1 MKTTKTTQNA
11 SKFADQTTHVVGRI
25 LNRETFES
33 EAFEL
38 DVPYCRA
45 ESVAVK
51 HVAEALGISTDDYM
65 VVIAKDGIQNE
76 AAARWRYDYPSLVQ
90 AAHGIFEELEDAET
104 TCVAETGSIVVE
116 IPRYVYSA
124 QLWIVVLGSDGE
136 PVDYYTTRHKCESF
150 QKFTKGDARSFV
162 CADRDE
168 LYSDEF
174 VLGYHAPKR
183 DEFTSYAVV
192 NSDKAKACRKY
203 ADETDE
209 S

>member
-1 MKTTKTTQNA
+1 MKTTKTAQNT

-33 EAFEL
+33 EPFEL

-51 HVAEALGISTDDYM
+51 HVAEALGISTNEM

-90 AAHGIFEELEDAET
+90 AAHGIFEEIEDAESA
-104 TCVAETGSIVVE
+104 CVTEADSIVVE

-124 QLWIVVLGSDGE
+124 QLWIVVLDSDGE
-136 PVDYYTTRHKCESF
+136 PSDYYTTRHECESF

-192 NSDKAKACRKY
+192 NADKAKACRKY
-203 ADETDE
+203 VETDDE
-209 S
+209 A